1 MTWEEFKNQEPEQ
14 QKEFIKSRLEA
25 GTSKT
30 ALGEE
35 LGTSRNSINR
45 LMQKLG
51 MEEVKPVRNVSKKPQ
66 KAVTED
72 SITDRVN
79 ILEKQME
86 GVLKAIRMDS
96 EYNMNTN
103 DFKPYSFNSEVKQ
116 TTIRIHSEVIE
127 KLNRFYSEYNQYGK
141 QLVFNSLLNEVLD
154 KYLKQ

>member
-1 MTWEEFKNQEPEQ
+1 
-14 QKEFIKSRLEA
+14 
-25 GTSKT
+25 
-30 ALGEE
+30 
-35 LGTSRNSINR
+35 
-45 LMQKLG
+45 
-51 MEEVKPVRNVSKKPQ
+51 
-66 KAVTED
+66 
-72 SITDRVN
+72 
-79 ILEKQME
+79 
-86 GVLKAIRMDS
+86 MDS

>member
-72 SITDRVN
+72 LIADRVN
-79 ILEKQME
+79 TLEKQME
-86 GVLKAIRMDS
+86 EVLKAIRIQS
-96 EYNMNTN
+96 ECSKNTIE
-103 DFKPYSFNSEVKQ
+103 FKPHSFDSEVKQ

-141 QLVFNSLLNEVLD
+141 QLVFNSLLNEALD
-154 KYLKQ
+154 KYLK

>member
-51 MEEVKPVRNVSKKPQ
+51 MEEVKPVKDITKKPQ

-72 SITDRVN
+72 SIVDRVN
-79 ILEKQME
+79 TLEKQMKE
-86 GVLKAIRMDS
+86 VLKAIRMNS
-96 EYNMNTN
+96 EYNMNTI
-103 DFKPYSFNSEVKQ
+103 DFKPHSFNSEVKQ

-127 KLNRFYSEYNQYGK
+127 KLNRFYAEHNQYGK
-141 QLVFNSLLNEVLD
+141 QLVFNSLLNEALD
-154 KYLKQ
+154 KYLK